1 MRLDHSPLH
10 QELKTHALDIQSKP
24 MREMFRDDPNR
35 FSSFSV
41 QGPHIFLDY
50 SKNLINQDTL
60 CLLNKTAEN
69 AKLHEQIKTLFSG
82 GKFEERLLNHTE
94 NRSVLHTAL
103 RQPVDSSLI
112 LNDKNIIEDVKLCR
126 EKMANFLQKIHNKQI
141 LGFTNKPLRTLVS
154 IGIGGSFLGPK
165 VVTEALKPYA
175 QEGYDCHYLA
185 NIDGTDLAE
194 ILQKID
200 PETTLFLLQSKSFGT
215 LETLE
220 NAKAVK
226 AWLLKSGVS
235 DAQIRQHF
243 IAVTANNAAAIEF
256 GIDED
261 HIFPMWDW
269 VGGRYSLW
277 SAIGLPIAFVLGMKN
292 FEALLSGAHE
302 MDQHFLTADFDQNL
316 PVIMALL
323 GVWYQTYFGA
333 DSHAILPYDQY
344 LQYFPD
350 HLQQLDMESNGK
362 HVDRDGKDLSYHSGP
377 VIWGGIGCN
386 GQHAYHQLL
395 HQGTRLIPSDFIIPL
410 NSHHDIADHHKHL
423 FANCLSQSQALMQG
437 KNLQE
442 AVDELVATG
451 MSQEKAAQLA
461 PHKVIKGN
469 KPSNTLILEKTTPE
483 SIGALIALYEHKVF
497 VQSVLWNI
505 NAFDQWG
512 VELGKS
518 LSSDLYQALESV
530 DSQLKFDSSTEGLLN
545 KFKMADS

>member
-10 QELKTHALDIQSKP
+10 QELKEHALNIQNKS
-24 MREMFRDDPNR
+24 MREMFQDDQNR
-35 FSSFSV
+35 FEKFSV

-50 SKNLINQDTL
+50 SKNIINQDTL
-60 CLLNKTAEN
+60 SLLNKTAEN
-69 AKLHEQIKTLFSG
+69 AQLREQIQTLFNG
-82 GKFEERLLNHTE
+82 GKFNGRLLNHTE

-103 RQPVDSSLI
+103 RQPVDSSLM
-112 LNDKNIIEDVKLCR
+112 LDGKNIIEDVKECR
-126 EKMANFLQKIHNKQI
+126 EKMADFLQKIHTKQI

-175 QEGYDCHYLA
+175 QKGYECHYLA
-185 NIDGTDLAE
+185 NIDGTDLAQ

-200 PETTLFLLQSKSFGT
+200 PETTLFLLQSKSFST

-220 NAKAVK
+220 NAKEVK

-243 IAVTANNAAAIEF
+243 IAVTANNSAAIEF
-256 GIDED
+256 GIDEN

-277 SAIGLPIAFVLGMKN
+277 SAIGLPIAFVLGMDN
-292 FEALLSGAHE
+292 FESLLSGAHE
-302 MDQHFLTADFDQNL
+302 MDQHFLNTDFDQNL

-362 HVDRDGKDLSYHSGP
+362 HVDRDGKDLNYHSGP

-410 NSHHDIADHHKHL
+410 QSHHDIGNHHTHL

-442 AVDELVATG
+442 AVGELLAAG
-451 MSQEKAAQLA
+451 MSEEEAAQLA
-461 PHKVIKGN
+461 PHKVIEGN

-497 VQSVLWNI
+497 VQSVIWNI

-518 LSSDLYQALESV
+518 LSSDLYQALEGMASH
-530 DSQLKFDSSTEGLLN
+530 DSFDSSTKGLLD
-545 KFKMADS
+545 KFKKADT

>member
-10 QELKTHALDIQSKP
+10 QELTAHALDLKSRP
-24 MREMFRDDPNR
+24 MRKMFQDDTSR
-35 FSSFSV
+35 FEKFSV

-60 CLLNKTAEN
+60 KLLNQAASN
-69 AKLHEQIKTLFSG
+69 AQLHKQIKTLFNG
-82 GKFEERLLNHTE
+82 GKFQGRLLNHTE

-103 RQPVDSSLI
+103 RQPVDSSLM
-112 LNDKNIIEDVKLCR
+112 LDGHNIMADVKQCR
-126 EKMANFLQKIHNKQI
+126 EKMASFLQKVHDKEV

-175 QEGYDCHYLA
+175 REGYDCHYLA
-185 NIDGTDLAE
+185 NIDGTDLAQ
-194 ILQKID
+194 ILDKID
-200 PETTLFLLQSKSFGT
+200 PETTLFLLQSKSFST

-220 NAKAVK
+220 NAKEVK
-226 AWLLKSGVS
+226 AWLLKAGVTET
-235 DAQIRQHF
+235 QVRQHF
-243 IAVTANNAAAIEF
+243 IAVTANNSAAIEF
-256 GIDED
+256 GIDES

-277 SAIGLPIAFVLGMKN
+277 SAIGLPIAFVLGMDH
-292 FEALLSGAHE
+292 FEALLTGAHE
-302 MDQHFLTADFDQNL
+302 MDQHFLNADFEQNL

-362 HVDRDGKDLSYHSGP
+362 HVDRDGVELGYHSGP

-410 NSHHDIADHHKHL
+410 KSHHDIGAHHKHL

-437 KNLQE
+437 KNLHEAFSELTASGMTQQE
-442 AVDELVATG
+442 AAE
-451 MSQEKAAQLA
+451 LA
-461 PHKVIKGN
+461 PHKVIEGN

-497 VQSVLWNI
+497 VQSVLWDI

-512 VELGKS
+512 VELGKT
-518 LSSDLYQALESV
+518 LSANLFKALESTEAN
-530 DSQLKFDSSTEGLLN
+530 LPFDASTKGLLD
-545 KFKMADS
+545 KFKQSNN

>member
-1 MRLDHSPLH
+1 MRLDDSPLH
-10 QELKTHALDIQSKP
+10 QALKDHASTIQNKP
-24 MREMFRDDPNR
+24 MRALFQTDPKR
-35 FSSFSV
+35 FDHFSV

-50 SKNLINQDTL
+50 SKNLINSSTL
-60 CLLNKTAEN
+60 DLLIKVAEN
-69 AKLHEQIKTLFSG
+69 AQLKAQIQTLFSG
-82 GKFEERLLNHTE
+82 GKFEGRLLNHTE

-103 RQPVDSSLI
+103 RQPLDSSLLLDGQDI
-112 LNDKNIIEDVKLCR
+112 MQEVKLCR
-126 EKMANFLQKIHNKQI
+126 EKMANFITKIKHKQI
-141 LGFTNKPLRTLVS
+141 LGYTGKPLRTLVS

-165 VVTEALKPYA
+165 MVTEALKPYA
-175 QEGYDCHYLA
+175 LEGYQCHYLA

-194 ILQKID
+194 ILDKID

-220 NAKAVK
+220 NAKEIK
-226 AWLLKSGVS
+226 KWLLKSGVNE
-235 DAQIRQHF
+235 AQIRQHF
-243 IAVTANNAAAIEF
+243 IAVTANSAAAIEF
-256 GIDED
+256 GIDSD

-277 SAIGLPIAFVLGMKN
+277 SAIGLPIAFLLGMKN
-292 FEALLSGAHE
+292 FEALLAGAYE
-302 MDQHFLTADFDQNL
+302 MDQHFLTTDLNQNL
-316 PVIMALL
+316 PVILALL

-344 LQYFPD
+344 LKYFPD

-362 HVDRDGKDLSYHSGP
+362 HVDRDGKELSYHSGP

-410 NSHHDIADHHKHL
+410 KSHHPIGNHHKHL

-437 KNLQE
+437 KTYEE
-442 AVDELVATG
+442 ALAELLTKGTSQVDAE
-451 MSQEKAAQLA
+451 ELA
-461 PHKVIKGN
+461 PHKVIEGN
-469 KPSNTLILEKTTPE
+469 KPSNTLILEKTTPT

-497 VQSVLWNI
+497 VQSVLWDI

-518 LSSDLYQALESV
+518 LSSDLFKVLAGE
-530 DSQLKFDSSTEGLLN
+530 DDTHKFDSSTKGLLN
-545 KFKMADS
+545 KFNNID